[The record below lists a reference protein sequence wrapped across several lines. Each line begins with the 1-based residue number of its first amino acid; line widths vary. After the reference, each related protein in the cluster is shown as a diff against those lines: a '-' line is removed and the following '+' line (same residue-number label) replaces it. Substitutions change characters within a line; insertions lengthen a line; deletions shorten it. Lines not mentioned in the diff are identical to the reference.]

1 MRHISAAFANVL
13 GGSPSSTAASHVAL
27 IPVPMSRTPL
37 FRLLQ
42 RSYRAAS
49 YSIVHAEPIDEVL
62 DRRDATRNARVASR
76 EGHGMSRR
84 QFVAGTAAVAAVA
97 ALDACAPAAPTP
109 AATPRQGDGGPPV
122 LIIGAGIAGLTAG
135 YRLRQAGVPFRIIEA
150 QNRVGGRMYSL
161 RNFFADGQVCEL
173 GGELIDTPHERIQ
186 SLAQELGIVLDDLS
200 KDDPTVRHETFY
212 FDGAIRGERD
222 VVAAF
227 VPLARLVAAAIAPLG
242 ADPNVGYRDAAPAAV
257 ALDRM
262 SITQWLD
269 GAGASGWFR
278 RLIDVAYTTE
288 YGLPPDRQ
296 SALNF
301 LLLID
306 PEPEPFRIFGVS
318 DERYHVHEG
327 NDLIVRT
334 LGERLGDAIET
345 NTVLESI
352 DRRADGTYV
361 CSLRRGSSS
370 TNATSPH
377 VIVTVPFTLL
387 RDVRLNLPLP
397 EVKRRAIAELG
408 YGTNAKL
415 MVGFSSRVWREQH
428 RTNGSVLTD
437 LPFQLTW
444 ETSRAQSG
452 RAGILTNFTGGAH
465 GVELGQGTAAE
476 QATRL
481 VTDLERVYPG
491 VAAARAGM
499 KEVRFHWP
507 SFPWTRGSYAGYLV
521 GQWTGFG
528 GAEGEPVE
536 GLHFAGEHCSR
547 YAQGF
552 MEGGCETGE
561 QAAKHVAE
569 ARGKR
574 VGSVRRFEPRRLL
587 AVR

>member
-1 MRHISAAFANVL
+1 
-13 GGSPSSTAASHVAL
+13 
-27 IPVPMSRTPL
+27 MSRTPL

-49 YSIVHAEPIDEVL
+49 YAITHHEPVDEVI
-62 DRRDATRNARVASR
+62 DRRDAALTDLRL
-76 EGHGMSRR
+76 SRR
-84 QFVAGTAAVAAVA
+84 QFVAGTAAVTAVA
-97 ALDACAPAAPTP
+97 ALDACAPSTPTP
-109 AATPRQGDGGPPV
+109 SPAPAEGEGGVPV
-122 LIIGAGIAGLTAG
+122 IIIGAGIAGLTAG
-135 YRLRQAGVPFRIIEA
+135 YRLRQAGIPFRIYEA

-186 SLAQELGIVLDDLS
+186 TLAQELDIVLDDLS
-200 KDDPTVRHETFY
+200 KDDPAVRKQTFF
-212 FDGAIRGERD
+212 FDGSLRSERD

-227 VPLARLVAAAIAPLG
+227 IPVAQRVTAAIAPFG
-242 ADPNVGYRDAAPAAV
+242 ANTDVGYRDASPAAV
-257 ALDRM
+257 ALDQI

-269 GAGASGWFR
+269 GAGVSGWFR
-278 RLIDVAYTTE
+278 KLLDVAYTTE

-301 LLLID
+301 LLMID
-306 PEPEPFRIFGVS
+306 PDPEPFRIFGDS

-327 NDLIVRT
+327 NDLIVRR
-334 LGERLGDAIET
+334 LGERLNDAIET

-352 DRRADGTYV
+352 DRRADGTYA

-370 TNATSPH
+370 TTVASPH
-377 VIVTVPFTLL
+377 VIVTIPFTLL
-387 RDVRLNLPLP
+387 RDVRLNVELPQA
-397 EVKRRAIAELG
+397 KRRAIAELG

-415 MVGFSSRVWREQH
+415 MVGFSSRVWRERH
-428 RTNGSVLTD
+428 RTNGSVLSD

-476 QATRL
+476 QAARL
-481 VTDLERVYPG
+481 VADLERVFPG
-491 VAAARAGM
+491 VTAAREGM

-507 SFPWTRGSYAGYLV
+507 THPWTRGSYAGYLV
-521 GQWTGFG
+521 GQRTAFG
-528 GAEGEPVE
+528 GSEGDPVD
-536 GLHFAGEHCSR
+536 GLYFAGEHCSR

-561 QAAKHVAE
+561 QAAKKIAE
-569 ARGKR
+569 VRGRR
-574 VGSVRRFEPRRLL
+574 VGMRRFEPRRLV
-587 AVR
+587 ARAASYA

>member
-1 MRHISAAFANVL
+1 
-13 GGSPSSTAASHVAL
+13 
-27 IPVPMSRTPL
+27 MSRTPL

-49 YSIVHAEPIDEVL
+49 YSLTRNEPLDEVI
-62 DRRDATRNARVASR
+62 DRRDAAHEARVAAR
-76 EGHGMSRR
+76 YDLRMSRR
-84 QFVAGTAAVAAVA
+84 QFVAGTAAVTAVA
-97 ALDACAPAAPTP
+97 ALDACAPASPTPTP
-109 AATPRQGDGGPPV
+109 APTRGDGGPPV
-122 LIIGAGIAGLTAG
+122 IIIGAGIAGLTAG
-135 YRLRQAGVPFRIIEA
+135 YRLRQAGVPFRIYEA
-150 QNRVGGRMYSL
+150 QNRVGGRMFSL

-186 SLAQELGIVLDDLS
+186 TLAQELDIALDDLS
-200 KDDPTVRHETFY
+200 KDDPAIRTETFF
-212 FDGAIRGERD
+212 FDGALRSERD

-227 VPLARLVAAAIAPLG
+227 VPVAERVRAAIAPFG
-242 ADPNVGYRDAAPAAV
+242 ANADFSYADAPAPAV

-269 GAGASGWFR
+269 GAGVSGWFR
-278 RLIDVAYTTE
+278 KLIDVGYTTE
-288 YGLPPDRQ
+288 YGLPLDRQ

-301 LLLID
+301 LLMID
-306 PEPEPFRIFGVS
+306 PDPDPFRIFGES

-334 LGERLGDAIET
+334 LGDRLSDAIET
-345 NTVLESI
+345 TTVLESI
-352 DRRADGTYV
+352 DRRADGMYV

-370 TNATSPH
+370 TTAASPH
-377 VIVTVPFTLL
+377 VIITVPFTLL
-387 RDVRLNLPLP
+387 RDVRLNVELPQA
-397 EVKRRAIAELG
+397 KRRAIAELG

-415 MVGFSSRVWREQH
+415 MVGFSSRVWRERH
-428 RTNGSVLTD
+428 RANGSVLSD

-476 QATRL
+476 QAARL
-481 VTDLERVYPG
+481 VADLERVFPG
-491 VAAARAGM
+491 VAAAREGM

-507 SFPWTRGSYAGYLV
+507 THPWTRGSYAGYLV
-521 GQWTGFG
+521 GQKTAFG

-536 GLHFAGEHCSR
+536 GLHFAGEHCSA

-561 QAAKHVAE
+561 AAAKRVAE
-569 ARGKR
+569 LRGR
-574 VGSVRRFEPRRLL
+574 RLGSVRRFEPRRLL
-587 AVR
+587 RPALSHV